1 MRGAYAKRFSGDAP
15 PAALRFSVEFRS
27 FRLLRRVP
35 VSGGAERRRLYIIYG
50 HTSQGQTRTKPY
62 VNRISTAPERSCQ
75 NEAIFELFS
84 GDFATEF
91 SVRFSALKRRPFDAR
106 NTKKFQRIG
115 KLFQMCRKTTHLR
128 FRIEAYPEISTINS
142 KSACSVFLP
151 LRFLSCYPHKK
162 KTASLLS
169 LKENILHFR

>member
-1 MRGAYAKRFSGDAP
+1 MRGAIRKRFSANAP
-15 PAALRFSVEFRS
+15 PAALRFPVVFRS

-35 VSGGAERRRLYIIYG
+35 VYGGAERRRLYIIYG

-91 SVRFSALKRRPFDAR
+91 SARFSALKRRLFKVC
-106 NTKKFQRIG
+106 NTKKFKKIG
-115 KLFQMCRKTTHLR
+115 KLFQMCRKTAHLC
-128 FRIEAYPEISTINS
+128 FRIEVYLEISAKNS
-142 KSACSVFLP
+142 KFAVPF
-151 LRFLSCYPHKK
+151 
-162 KTASLLS
+162 
-169 LKENILHFR
+169 FRKFFRL